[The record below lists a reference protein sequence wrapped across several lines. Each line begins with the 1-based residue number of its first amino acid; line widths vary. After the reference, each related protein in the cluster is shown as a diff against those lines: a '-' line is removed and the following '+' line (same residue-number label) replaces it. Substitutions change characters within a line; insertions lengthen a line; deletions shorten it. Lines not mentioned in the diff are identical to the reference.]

1 MKIGFSLPNIGP
13 IGTPEAVTKVAQRAE
28 ALGYS
33 SLWTI
38 ERSLKCELTPATNEE
53 EDYRLRLV
61 QADGSALPP
70 ILCIFP
76 GSPSLYLTANGVFK
90 GPNPQEQVL
99 DPLDALT
106 YVAAQTRKIRLGTSV
121 LDMPYHNPVVLA
133 RRLTTLDVLSNGR
146 LSVGLGLGWNKDE
159 IDATGAD
166 MTKRGALANEFLPL
180 LKAIWTTNPVE
191 FHGKFFNVPRSY
203 INLKPVQ
210 KPHPPIYLGAFVP
223 AALKRLAKHADGWNP
238 VFLPIPVMAEMF
250 GSIRQMAKDAGRDP
264 STLSMIVHAV
274 LEITDKPL
282 GKDRAI
288 FSGSLEQISDDVRA
302 CAKIGAEEV
311 FFNPAF
317 APGGQS
323 LDRWLSLLE
332 QLQGMMTVS

>member
-13 IGTPEAVTKVAQRAE
+13 IGTAEAVTRVAQRAE

-38 ERSLKCELTPATNEE
+38 ERLLYPVKLQRPYPGTP
-53 EDYRLRLV
+53 
-61 QADGSALPP
+61 DGALPE
-70 ILCIFP
+70 I
-76 GSPSLYLTANGVFK
+76 YR
-90 GPNPQEQVL
+90 QVL
-99 DPLDALT
+99 DPLDSLT
-106 YVAAQTRKIRLGTSV
+106 YVAAQTKKIKLGTSV
-121 LDMPYHNPVVLA
+121 LDMPYYNPVMLA

-146 LSVGLGLGWNKDE
+146 LCVGLGLGWSKDE
-159 IDATGAD
+159 MQATGAD
-166 MTKRGALANEFLPL
+166 ITKRGALADEFLPL

-191 FHGKFFNVPRSY
+191 FRGKFFNVPKSY

-223 AALKRLAKHADGWNP
+223 AALKRLAKWADGWNP

-250 GSIRQMAKDAGRDP
+250 GSIKQMAKDAGRDP
-264 STLSMIVHAV
+264 SAIAMIVHAV
-274 LEITDKPL
+274 LDISDKPL

-288 FSGSLEQISDDVRA
+288 FSGSLAQISDDVRD
-302 CAKIGAEEV
+302 CAKIGADEV
-311 FFNPAF
+311 FFDPAF

-323 LDRWLSLLE
+323 LDRWLSLLD
-332 QLQGMMTVS
+332 QLQGMISVG